1 MRDYKNKKSCR
12 LCKSKVTKVLKLNP
26 TPLAN
31 NLEKNLKKSINSKF
45 YNLDLFR
52 CSKCFHVQ
60 LGLVINENLLFNNY
74 LYRTGISKEFHKHFD
89 KYAADLSKNKKIK
102 NTIIDIGSNDGTLL
116 NYFLKRGYNTIGVEP
131 AHNLKKYNN
140 KKHKIFSE
148 FFTSKTVKKI
158 QSLSKN
164 IDFIVANN
172 VFAHIDNLE
181 KVILNCKK
189 LMTEKTILCFEVS
202 YLREVLNKNL
212 FDTIYHEHLDYH
224 HLKPL
229 IIFFKRMNLFL
240 FDAKIINT
248 HGGSIRIFV
257 KRNNK
262 KLNISS
268 RLKKLIRLE
277 NNIGLNSKNI
287 NVFKK
292 FENKINNLRN
302 DLMIK
307 IKNFKNNKI
316 IGFGVPAKLVT
327 LFFQLG
333 LNKIN
338 IKNLIDDNELKQ
350 NKFLPGTNIKVVS
363 KKILRKKENLLIIIF
378 AWNVASSIYK
388 KINKKYPKK
397 FKFLIPL
404 PSIKTL

>member
-1 MRDYKNKKSCR
+1 MKDYKNKKLCR
-12 LCKSKVTKVLKLNP
+12 LCKSKVIKVLKLNP

-31 NLEKNLKKSINSKF
+31 NLEKNLKKSLNTKF

-52 CSKCFHVQ
+52 CVKCFHVQ
-60 LGLVINENLLFNNY
+60 LGLVINENVLFNNY

-102 NTIIDIGSNDGTLL
+102 NTIVEIGSNDGILL
-116 NYFLKRGYNTIGVEP
+116 DYFLKRGYDTIGVEP
-131 AHNLKKYNN
+131 ARNLKKYNN

-158 QSLSKN
+158 QSVSKN

-172 VFAHIDNLE
+172 VFAHIDDLE
-181 KVILNCKK
+181 KVILNCTK
-189 LMTEKTILCFEVS
+189 LMTKETILCFEVS

-229 IIFFKRMNLFL
+229 ENFFKKKGLCL
-240 FDAKIINT
+240 FDAKVINS
-248 HGGSIRIFV
+248 HGGSIRIYV
-257 KRNNK
+257 KRNNDN
-262 KLNISS
+262 LMISS
-268 RLKKLIRLE
+268 RLKKLIKIEDNL
-277 NNIGLNSKNI
+277 GLNSKKTNI
-287 NVFKK
+287 FKIFENSINHIRKDLIFKIKKFKK
-292 FENKINNLRN
+292 T
-302 DLMIK
+302 
-307 IKNFKNNKI
+307 KI

-333 LNKIN
+333 LNEIS
-338 IKNLIDDNELKQ
+338 ILNLIDDNELKQ
-350 NKFLPGTNIKVVS
+350 NKFLPGTDIKIMP
-363 KKILRKKENLLIIIF
+363 KKILEKKQKALIIIF
-378 AWNVASSIYK
+378 AWNVAVSILK
-388 KINKKYPKK
+388 KINKQYPKK

-404 PSIKTL
+404 PSVKIL

>member
-1 MRDYKNKKSCR
+1 MKDFKFKKSCR
-12 LCKSKVTKVLKLNP
+12 LCRSKVIKVLNLNP

-45 YNLDLFR
+45 YNLDLYR
-52 CSKCFHVQ
+52 CSNCFHVQ
-60 LGLVINENLLFNNY
+60 LGIVINENVLFKNY

-102 NTIIDIGSNDGTLL
+102 NTIVDIGSNDGTLL
-116 NYFLKRGYNTIGVEP
+116 DYFLKRGYNTVGVEP
-131 AHNLKKYNN
+131 ARNLKKYNN
-140 KKHKIFSE
+140 KKHKIFLE

-158 QSLSKN
+158 QAVSKN

-172 VFAHIDNLE
+172 VFAHIDGLE

-189 LMTEKTILCFEVS
+189 LMTEKTVLSFEVS

-229 IIFFKRMNLFL
+229 IKFFKKLNLCL
-240 FDAKIINT
+240 FDAKVINT
-248 HGGSIRIFV
+248 HGGSIRIYV
-257 KRNNK
+257 KRNNN
-262 KLNISS
+262 KLMISS
-268 RLKKLIRLE
+268 RLKKLIKIE
-277 NNIGLNSKNI
+277 NNLGLNLKKTNI
-287 NVFKK
+287 FKIL
-292 FENKINNLRN
+292 ENKINYIRKNLI
-302 DLMIK
+302 LK
-307 IKNFKNNKI
+307 INKFKKTKI

-333 LNKIN
+333 LNEIN
-338 IKNLIDDNELKQ
+338 ILNLIDDNELKQ
-350 NKFLPGTNIKVVS
+350 NKFLPGTDIQVVS
-363 KKILRKKENLLIIIF
+363 KKILNKKEKVMIIIF
-378 AWNVASSIYK
+378 AWNVAVSIIK
-388 KINKKYPKK
+388 KINKQYPKK

-404 PSIKTL
+404 PKVRIL

>member
-1 MRDYKNKKSCR
+1 MKDFKFKKSCR
-12 LCKSKVTKVLKLNP
+12 LCKSKVIKVLNLNP

-45 YNLDLFR
+45 YNLDLYR

-60 LGLVINENLLFNNY
+60 LGIVINENVLFKNY

-102 NTIIDIGSNDGTLL
+102 NTIVDIGSNDGTLL
-116 NYFLKRGYNTIGVEP
+116 DYFLKRGYNTIGVEP
-131 AHNLKKYNN
+131 ARNLKKYNN
-140 KKHKIFSE
+140 KKHKIFLE

-158 QSLSKN
+158 QAVSKN
-164 IDFIVANN
+164 IDFILANN
-172 VFAHIDNLE
+172 VFAHIDGLE

-189 LMTEKTILCFEVS
+189 LMTEKTVLSFEVS

-229 IIFFKRMNLFL
+229 INFFKKLNLCL
-240 FDAKIINT
+240 FDAKVINT
-248 HGGSIRIFV
+248 HGGSIRIYV
-257 KRNNK
+257 KRNNN
-262 KLNISS
+262 KLMISS
-268 RLKKLIRLE
+268 RLKKLIKIE
-277 NNIGLNSKNI
+277 NNLGLNLKKTNI
-287 NVFKK
+287 FKIL
-292 FENKINNLRN
+292 ENKINYIRK
-302 DLMIK
+302 DLILK
-307 IKNFKNNKI
+307 IKKFKKTKI

-333 LNKIN
+333 LNEIN
-338 IKNLIDDNELKQ
+338 ILNLIDDNELKQ
-350 NKFLPGTNIKVVS
+350 NKFLPGTDIQVVS
-363 KKILRKKENLLIIIF
+363 KKILNKKEKVMIIIF
-378 AWNVASSIYK
+378 AWNVAGSIIK
-388 KINKKYPKK
+388 KINKQYPRK

-404 PSIKTL
+404 PRVRIL